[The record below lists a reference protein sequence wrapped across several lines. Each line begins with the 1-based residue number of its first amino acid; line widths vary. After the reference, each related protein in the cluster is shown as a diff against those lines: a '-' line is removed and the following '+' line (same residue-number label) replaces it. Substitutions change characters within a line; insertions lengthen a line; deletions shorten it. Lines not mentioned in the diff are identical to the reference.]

1 MYYRRK
7 ILLSLIDAFGGQ
19 LKNTDFQKL
28 LFAVS
33 SRQKKRSYHF
43 VPYKFGSFSF
53 QSMADKSALIKYGL
67 VEDNEKWKVTTKAKG
82 IFKQLTPE
90 DQLVVQLVK
99 KEYDKMLGKKL
110 VKSLYLQYPYYA
122 IKSEIVA
129 DILSNTEMELVRAQT
144 PTDST
149 PHFFTIGYEG
159 ISLEEYLNKLIK
171 ANVKVLCDV
180 RKNALSQK
188 FGFSKNQ
195 LSTACW
201 KVGITYIHMPELGIP
216 SEYRQT
222 LEKQHDYENLFELY
236 ERKIL
241 PTQMNSLSKLNSLV
255 EKHGRI
261 AITCFE
267 ACEKQCHRGR
277 VAVALKKLPGWNI
290 PISHL

>member
-1 MYYRRK
+1 
-7 ILLSLIDAFGGQ
+7 
-19 LKNTDFQKL
+19 
-28 LFAVS
+28 
-33 SRQKKRSYHF
+33 
-43 VPYKFGSFSF
+43 
-53 QSMADKSALIKYGL
+53 MADKSALIKYGL
-67 VEDNEKWKVTTKAKG
+67 LEENEKWKTTSKAKG
-82 IFKQLTPE
+82 LFKQLTPE
-90 DQLVVQLVK
+90 DQLVLQLVK
-99 KEYDKMLGKKL
+99 KEYNKMLGKKL
-110 VKSLYLQYPYYA
+110 VKSLYLQHPYYA
-122 IKSEIVA
+122 INSEIAA
-129 DILSNTEMELVRAQT
+129 DILSAAEMKLVTAQI
-144 PTDST
+144 PTDSA

-171 ANVKVLCDV
+171 ENVKVLCDV

-201 KVGITYIHMPELGIP
+201 KVGITYLHMPELGIS

-222 LEKQHDYENLFELY
+222 LEKQDDYERLFELY

-241 PTQMNSLSKLNSLV
+241 PTQMDSLSKLKSLV

-277 VAVALKKLPGWNI
+277 VAIAIRNLPGWNI
-290 PISHL
+290 PIIHL